1 MATKKIK
8 NLSVALSKYTDHS
21 GNEKTNWLNIGAI
34 FQKDDGGKFMI
45 INRTFN
51 PAGVPNPD
59 NKDSLIVGMF
69 DVKSENEN
77 NSTPPAQ
84 KNNDADNPFDDSEI
98 PF

>member
-8 NLSVALSKYTDHS
+8 NLSVALSKYTDHN

-69 DVKSENEN
+69 DVKEDDKPSGN
-77 NSTPPAQ
+77 NSGPEPE
-84 KNNDADNPFDDSEI
+84 NIDDI